1 VTHPVGPTGPTEH
14 GAEVV
19 AAVQATIADDRA
31 RLLKG
36 RGPGVSAREIE
47 RNTRARLQ
55 VGGDATPQ
63 HLQAV
68 AHQTALARGE
78 ATALARD
85 IATTRDDLGAS
96 LHAIGQTLRPQQ
108 AITRG
113 IRAATATVGDGQS
126 PWAAMAGGRARIVA
140 AVSVLII
147 VVLLRRRH

>member
-1 VTHPVGPTGPTEH
+1 MTHSVVPTGPTEH
-14 GAEVV
+14 GDVV
-19 AAVQATIADDRA
+19 GAAVQAMIADDRA

-36 RGPGVSAREIE
+36 RGPGVGAGEIE
-47 RNTRARLQ
+47 GNTRARPQ

-78 ATALARD
+78 ATALALD
-85 IATTRDDLGAS
+85 IATTRDHLGAS
-96 LHAIGQTLRPQQ
+96 LHAIGQTLSPQQ

-113 IRAATATVGDGQS
+113 IRTATATVQDGQS